1 MGITVKART
10 SIKNKGIVTDGLVFY
25 VDAANSKSYP
35 GTGTTWADLIG
46 SNNGTLTNGP
56 TYDSANG
63 GSIVFAGDDD
73 VVRGGQLQNGGGSGT
88 SQSYS
93 VWFKI
98 DATPS
103 DNPGLFYWDNY
114 NGIFILATTREI
126 SIQTDGD
133 NSIGDFATTPI
144 ASVDTW
150 HNIAFNF
157 NQGSSYECWLDGVS
171 FGSAS
176 TADTSPA
183 PGGSDIWRIGA
194 REANGEQEYLN
205 GNVAVVKAYNRALTS
220 SEILQNYN
228 ALKNRFI

>member
-1 MGITVKART
+1 MSYKYGP
-10 SIKNKGIVTDGLVFY
+10 SIVTDGLVFY
-25 VDAANSKSYP
+25 VDAANDNSYP

-103 DNPGLFYWDNY
+103 DNPGLFYWDKY

-126 SIQTDGD
+126 FIQTDGD

-171 FGSAS
+171 FGSVS
-176 TADTSPA
+176 TTDTSSA
-183 PGGSDIWRIGA
+183 PGGSDTWRIGA
-194 REANGEQEYLN
+194 REVVNGVEQEYLN

-220 SEILQNYN
+220 AEVLQNYN
-228 ALKNRFI
+228 ALKNRFV